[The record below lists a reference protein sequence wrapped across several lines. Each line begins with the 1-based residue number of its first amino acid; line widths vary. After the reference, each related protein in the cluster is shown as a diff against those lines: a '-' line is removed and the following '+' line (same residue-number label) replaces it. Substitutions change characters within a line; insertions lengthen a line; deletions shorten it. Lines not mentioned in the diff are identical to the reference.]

1 MNGCCDLSPHRGAM
15 LPVGGR
21 INGSERYAA
30 DWTKFDLDAE
40 PLVDFETGRQAT
52 FSGDPTDNASYFAF
66 GQPVLA
72 VADGTVVTAVN
83 DLENAP
89 PRVFLDVPLGDLG
102 GNRVILKI
110 RDGVYVLYAHLKQ
123 GSLTVKEGDVV
134 KRGQTIAEVGN
145 SGNTSEA
152 HLHFH
157 LMDAPLPLT
166 ATNLPWE
173 LESFDFEGDVAPEA
187 VDATNAG
194 ERTAELPLQYS
205 AIAFAEAE

>member
-1 MNGCCDLSPHRGAM
+1 M
-15 LPVGGR
+15 
-21 INGSERYAA
+21 
-30 DWTKFDLDAE
+30 
-40 PLVDFETGRQAT
+40 
-52 FSGDPTDNASYFAF
+52 
-66 GQPVLA
+66 
-72 VADGTVVTAVN
+72 
-83 DLENAP
+83 
-89 PRVFLDVPLGDLG
+89 FLNVPLGDLG

-152 HLHFH
+152 HLHCH
-157 LMDAPLPLT
+157 LMDSPLPLT

-205 AIAFAEAE
+205 AIAFAETE